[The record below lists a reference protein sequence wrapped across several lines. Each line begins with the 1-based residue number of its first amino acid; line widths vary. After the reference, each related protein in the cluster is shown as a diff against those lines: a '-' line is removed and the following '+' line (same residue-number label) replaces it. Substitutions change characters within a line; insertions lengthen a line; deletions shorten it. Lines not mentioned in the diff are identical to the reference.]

1 MTALN
6 ELRALY
12 NSPPVVWSSEL
23 GSRAK
28 SLAHK
33 VAEADLRDYSPK
45 TLHHVSMYHVISYG
59 TRGLS
64 PCHRQLS
71 TTVDPSTLVQIVTS
85 LSKDQVGT
93 GAPPPP
99 SLCPTFH
106 VHISR
111 FVDCKVA
118 QHEAPSG
125 ACLHSTHRVVSSV
138 VVVLVLCPGLVFW

>member
-45 TLHHVSMYHVISYG
+45 TFKREWKVPHHASMYHVISYG

-71 TTVDPSTLVQIVTS
+71 TTVDPSTLVHAVTS

-93 GAPPPP
+93 GAPPLPFAP
-99 SLCPTFH
+99 RLMSTL
-106 VHISR
+106 
-111 FVDCKVA
+111 VA
-118 QHEAPSG
+118 S
-125 ACLHSTHRVVSSV
+125 
-138 VVVLVLCPGLVFW
+138 